1 VNRRRAALSATIVM
15 LAAPAARGADFPVRS
30 LEKPF
35 FLVDAV
41 ALPVGADSA
50 EVDLTWEVPYRELVF
65 RREDEYYRARYD
77 VGVVFT
83 RGSEQVLGTIWDR
96 SARTRSFAE
105 TRETGRD
112 ARGRKL
118 VRLPT
123 GTYEVRVTV
132 TDRTS
137 LASSS
142 AVGTLHA
149 DFGGSRIGLSDLRFV
164 RYTEDGEVA
173 NPGREVPVDEPG
185 HFVRLTLHPEQEAG
199 GVWLVKW
206 TLWTTQRKRIA
217 QGDTSVVLAGE
228 RVPLE
233 LAIPT
238 DRLTAGVYHFDVSLE
253 GKDGKSRERRR
264 ATLHAKLMPTW
275 FETRRDEALDVFRI
289 VASAE
294 ELAALEQAAGE
305 AWPEAVRRFWAGRDP
320 SEGAAGNVFRDEIQF
335 RMEAAATWFDEP
347 FRRPGWKTDRGR
359 VLLRHGQPDRR
370 TVMGADL
377 EGPAREIWEYD
388 APRQVFLFV
397 DERGAG
403 EFWLR
408 S

>member
-1 VNRRRAALSATIVM
+1 VIGRRAALAATFV
-15 LAAPAARGADFPVRS
+15 LVAPPCARGADFPVRS

-41 ALPVGADSA
+41 ALPAGSDSA

-65 RREDEYYRARYD
+65 RQEEEYYRARYD

-83 RGSEQVLGTIWDR
+83 RGSEQVFGTIWER

-105 TRETGRD
+105 TREAGRE

-118 VRLPT
+118 VQLPA
-123 GTYEVRVTV
+123 GKYEVRITL

-137 LASSS
+137 RASSS
-142 AVGTLHA
+142 AVGTLEA
-149 DFGGSRIGLSDLRFV
+149 EFGGSRIGLSDLRFV
-164 RYTEDGEVA
+164 RYTEEGEVA
-173 NPGREVPVDEPG
+173 NPGREIPVDEPG
-185 HFVRLTLHPEQEAG
+185 HFVRVTLHPDTEAG
-199 GVWLVKW
+199 SVWLVKW
-206 TLWTTQRKRIA
+206 KFSTTQRKRIA
-217 QGDTSVVLAGE
+217 EGDTSVVLAGE

-233 LAIPT
+233 IAIPT
-238 DRLTAGVYHFDVSLE
+238 DRFTAGVYHLDVSLE
-253 GKDGKSRERRR
+253 GKDGRSRERRR
-264 ATLHAKLMPTW
+264 ATLHAKLTPAW
-275 FETRRDEALDVFRI
+275 FETHRDEALDVFRI
-289 VASAE
+289 VAAPE
-294 ELAALEQAAGE
+294 EFAVLEAATGD
-305 AWPEAVRRFWAGRDP
+305 AWPERVRGFWEGRDP
-320 SEGAAGNVFRDEIQF
+320 SGGSGGNAFRDEIQS

-359 VLLRHGQPDRR
+359 VLLQYGQPDRR
-370 TVMGADL
+370 TVLSADL